1 VVQSTAEIS
10 FEMRH
15 PMELPTVPFGDLRR
29 QNTVMRAELDAA
41 VARVIESGWYILG
54 REVAAFE
61 EEFATYC
68 GAAYC
73 VGVASGAEA
82 LYLALAALGVG
93 PGVEVITVANACM
106 YQVAAI
112 LQTGARPVLVD
123 VNPATHT
130 MDPQALAAAISPR
143 TGAIMPVHLFGR
155 LADMPAIMAVA
166 DSHGIPVVEDA
177 AQAHG
182 AWMIDAD
189 GRPRKAGAW
198 GAVACFSFYPSK
210 NLGALGD
217 GGALTTSDPDLAE
230 RLRRLRMYGWGSK
243 YHTAE
248 AGGRNSRL
256 DELQAA
262 LLRVKLRHLDA
273 GNAARRERAAWY
285 AQLLAGLPL
294 RLPADEP
301 GHMYHLYVVEVAA
314 RDALRAHLQ
323 AAGVG
328 CDVHYPEPAHLQ
340 PAYANLGYRLGSLP
354 HTEVLAGQI
363 LSLPMFPELSRAE
376 VERVAAAIA
385 QEVAQ

>member
-1 VVQSTAEIS
+1 MQSPA
-10 FEMRH
+10 
-15 PMELPTVPFGDLRR
+15 VPFGDLRR
-29 QNTVMRAELDAA
+29 QSAALRAELDAA
-41 VARVIESGWYILG
+41 VSRVIASGWYILG

-61 EEFATYC
+61 EEFAAYC
-68 GAAYC
+68 GAAHC

-82 LYLALAALGVG
+82 LYLALAALDVG
-93 PGVEVITVANACM
+93 PGAEVITVANACM

-130 MDPQALAAAISPR
+130 MDPQLLAAAISPR
-143 TGAIMPVHLFGR
+143 TRAIMPVHLFGH
-155 LADMPAIMAVA
+155 LADMPAIMAIA
-166 DSHGIPVVEDA
+166 DHHGIPVVEDA

-182 AWMIDAD
+182 ASLDD
-189 GRPRKAGAW
+189 VGGRPRRAGAW
-198 GAVACFSFYPSK
+198 GTVACFSFYPSK

-217 GGALTTSDPDLAE
+217 GGALTTGDPDLAA

-262 LLRVKLRHLDA
+262 LLRVKLGYLDS
-273 GNAARRERAAWY
+273 GNAARRERATWY
-285 AQLLAGLPL
+285 AELLTDTPL
-294 RLPADEP
+294 ILPADHS
-301 GHMYHLYVVEVAA
+301 GYVYHLYVVESTR

-323 AAGVG
+323 SVGVG

-340 PAYANLGYRLGSLP
+340 PAYADLGYAPGSLP
-354 HTEVLAGQI
+354 HTEALAGRI

-376 VERVAAAIA
+376 VEIVAAAVIKGLS
-385 QEVAQ
+385 

>member
-1 VVQSTAEIS
+1 MDSPA
-10 FEMRH
+10 
-15 PMELPTVPFGDLRR
+15 VPFGDLRR
-29 QNTVMRAELDAA
+29 QNATIRPELDAA

-61 EEFATYC
+61 DEFAAYC
-68 GAAYC
+68 GAAHC

-82 LYLALAALGVG
+82 LYLALAALDIG
-93 PGVEVITVANACM
+93 PGDEVITVANACM
-106 YQVAAI
+106 YQVAAV
-112 LQTGARPVLVD
+112 LQAGARPVLVD
-123 VNPATHT
+123 IDPATHT
-130 MDPQALAAAISPR
+130 MDSQALAAALTSHTR
-143 TGAIMPVHLFGR
+143 AIMPVHLFGR
-155 LADMPAIMAVA
+155 VADMAAVMAIAQRH
-166 DSHGIPVVEDA
+166 DIPVVEDA

-182 AWMIDAD
+182 AWASDSA
-189 GRPRKAGAW
+189 GHPRKAGAW

-217 GGALTTSDPDLAE
+217 GGALTTDDPALAE

-243 YHTAE
+243 YHTAD

-273 GNAARRERAAWY
+273 GNAARRERAGWY

-294 RLPADEP
+294 HLPTVDP
-301 GHMYHLYVVEVAA
+301 GHVYHLYVVESER
-314 RDALRAHLQ
+314 RDHLRAHLQ

-340 PAYANLGYRLGSLP
+340 PAYANLGYRVGSLP
-354 HTEVLAGQI
+354 HTEALAGRI

-376 VERVAAAIA
+376 VERVAAA
-385 QEVAQ
+385 VAQGVTR